1 MEDSY
6 YDHEYFY
13 SSIVNYLDK
22 YILDFILLLQSTRD
36 SVKFLRENKVLLSEY
51 KEDVLIPLFRKNF
64 EINELNAFYTY
75 FIEKIESSELQMSL
89 SYTNI
94 FVTSYQIFLVFLTII
109 IFLANYYRIKKF
121 TKIFTGLK
129 IIANVFWIFS
139 GFIVILLL
147 ISIMFFNFF
156 FSFNY
161 FYAHNLFK
169 YSTSGN
175 KTEMSFSQCLYDFED
190 MQLDEK
196 YIEIDQHMDNVT
208 FFTLR
213 SHIANQHQ
221 LLNFKSFLNKMKI
234 LIEDYGDISN
244 TFYKEPKKVDNAL
257 ALFNDMIGY
266 TRKMPF
272 QHYFN
277 CKEKINIE
285 MVFKKEDCNYFF
297 FEVYTE
303 NIDLTD
309 NDSCF
314 MISKISPDTMEKIME
329 KYIKDCIL
337 K

>member
-121 TKIFTGLK
+121 TKIFTCLK

-196 YIEIDQHMDNVT
+196 YIEIDQHMNNVT
-208 FFTLR
+208 FFMLR
-213 SHIANQHQ
+213 SHIANQNQ
-221 LLNFKSFLNKMKI
+221 LLNFNNFLKKMKI
-234 LIEDYGDISN
+234 
-244 TFYKEPKKVDNAL
+244 
-257 ALFNDMIGY
+257 
-266 TRKMPF
+266 
-272 QHYFN
+272 Q
-277 CKEKINIE
+277 
-285 MVFKKEDCNYFF
+285 
-297 FEVYTE
+297 
-303 NIDLTD
+303 
-309 NDSCF
+309 
-314 MISKISPDTMEKIME
+314 
-329 KYIKDCIL
+329 IKDYSDI
-337 K
+337 